1 MRLQDWVRLLP
12 LAAVW
17 GFSFIFMRVL
27 APVLGPAATTTVRI
41 FGAGLLMC
49 MWFSAFGPRVDWA
62 RHWKPLLVMGLLNSC
77 IPSLFLNFTAV
88 SLPAGYLAVINS
100 GVPLFTAVFAAL
112 WLGEALTRR
121 KIAGLLMGVAGV
133 ALVCSDGLRADP
145 SGGQAAFFIAIAA
158 AVIAIAFYGMGAV
171 LIRRHAG
178 DIPPT
183 VLAGGTQFMGGL
195 ATVPLAFALAPDVA
209 AVEQAG
215 LTKIGLNA
223 AALILLCSVLA
234 YTLYYRLLRDV
245 GPARTTTVT
254 LLIPLFALLWS
265 VVFLHESATPAML
278 AGCALVLLSTVLAI
292 KR

>member
-1 MRLQDWVRLLP
+1 MRLQDWVRRLL

-27 APVLGPAATTTVRI
+27 APVLGPATTTTVRI
-41 FGAGLLMC
+41 FGAGLLM
-49 MWFSAFGPRVDWA
+49 
-62 RHWKPLLVMGLLNSC
+62 
-77 IPSLFLNFTAV
+77 
-88 SLPAGYLAVINS
+88 
-100 GVPLFTAVFAAL
+100 
-112 WLGEALTRR
+112 
-121 KIAGLLMGVAGV
+121 GV
-133 ALVCSDGLRADP
+133 ALVCSDYLRADP
-145 SGGQAAFFIAIAA
+145 PGGQAAFL
-158 AVIAIAFYGMGAV
+158 IAIAFYGMGAV

-215 LTKIGLNA
+215 LTKIRLNA
-223 AALILLCSVLA
+223 AALILLCSVLT

-278 AGCALVLLSTVLAI
+278 AGGALVLLSTVLAI